1 MKMSNHTPTTT
12 APQATSARVIA
23 VVVTYNRLEKLRET
37 LTRLLH
43 ATPEALSKIVV
54 VDNASTDGTREW
66 LTAQTDTRL
75 HTLLLEDNI
84 GGAGGFDRGM
94 RCAFQELDADWV
106 VVMDDDARP
115 DFGALEQFISTPPV
129 ADAVA
134 AAVRYP
140 NGTLCEMNR
149 PSINPF
155 ADKKVFLRTLMSRS
169 RDGYHISPDAYETS
183 TPTPIDQTSFVGLFI
198 PRKCVEAIGYPDP
211 SLFIYG
217 DDVIYTMSIRKAG
230 FSIAFDPLIRF
241 EHDCM
246 TFGDDAKRKFS
257 PLWKAYYAYRNGLIM
272 YRKASGPILFW
283 PLLCLVALKWTLSSN
298 RYGSEKKQY
307 FRILRAALRDGV
319 LQDTYRSFDAVKA
332 LAKDQ

>member
-1 MKMSNHTPTTT
+1 VSDHTPVTTS
-12 APQATSARVIA
+12 PQAAERLVA
-23 VVVTYNRLEKLRET
+23 VVVTHNRLEKMRET
-37 LTRLLH
+37 LARLLH
-43 ATPEALSKIVV
+43 TAPEALSKIVV

-66 LTAQTDTRL
+66 LTAQIDPRL
-75 HTLLLEDNI
+75 HTLFLEDNI

-94 RCAFQELDADWV
+94 RCAFQKLDADWV

-115 DFGALEQFISTPPV
+115 DLGALEQFASAPPA

-155 ADKKVFLRTLMSRS
+155 TDKRVFLRTLMSRS
-169 RDGYHISPDAYETS
+169 RDGYHIAPQAYDAS

-211 SLFIYG
+211 NLFIYG
-217 DDVIYTMSIRKAG
+217 DDVIYTISMRKAG
-230 FSIAFDPLIRF
+230 FTIAFDPLIRF

-246 TFGDDAKRKFS
+246 TFNDDAKRKFS

-272 YRKASGPILFW
+272 YRKASGPIFFW

-319 LQDTYRSFDAVKA
+319 LQDTRRSFDAVRA